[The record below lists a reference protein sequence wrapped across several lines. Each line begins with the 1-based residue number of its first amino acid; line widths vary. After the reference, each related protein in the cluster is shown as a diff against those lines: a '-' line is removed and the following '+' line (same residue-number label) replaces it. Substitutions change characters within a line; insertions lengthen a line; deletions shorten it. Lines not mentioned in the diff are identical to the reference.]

1 MTAIRFDHVDVIFG
15 THTKEALKL
24 LDQGLGR
31 AEILK
36 RTGQV
41 LGVEDACLDV
51 NRGEICVL
59 MGLSGSGKSSLLRCI
74 NGLNKV
80 SRGKLLIEH
89 EGSQVDIA
97 NCSPATLK
105 AMRTKRIAMVFQ
117 KFALMPWLTVA
128 ENVGF
133 GLEMQGRPA
142 AERKKL
148 IDEKLEL
155 VGLSQWRDKRPD
167 SLSGGM
173 QQRVGLARALA
184 MDGDILLMDEPFS
197 ALDPLIRQQLQDE
210 LLVLQRQLHKTIVF
224 VSHDLDEALKIGTRI
239 AIMKDGRII
248 QHGKPEE
255 IVLSPADDYVRTF
268 VAHTNPLNVLCG
280 QSLMRG
286 LDQCIRQNDEICFDQ
301 GRDCWI
307 GLSEGDVL
315 KGARQ
320 GSNVI
325 DLQRW
330 RQGDPVEKLRREPTL
345 VDVSIR
351 MRDALQIR
359 YQTGSWSCRSR
370 TGWSG
375 CSATA
380 SCITRC
386 WARTSADPLGPLGAA
401 ANARRCRAFAL
412 PSALFRLL
420 FLSHTPARRFLRHAP
435 GAGWQK
441 GPAKRRAKYAP
452 DWRGRPSGAGF
463 RSGAGLAPA
472 PAGRCGGRRPGP
484 RSRRAWPCAGRT

>member
-1 MTAIRFDHVDVIFG
+1 M
-15 THTKEALKL
+15 
-24 LDQGLGR
+24 
-31 AEILK
+31 
-36 RTGQV
+36 

-359 YQTGSWSCRSR
+359 YQTGHKLVLQEQDRVVGVLGDSELYHALL
-370 TGWSG
+370 GKN
-375 CSATA
+375 
-380 SCITRC
+380 
-386 WARTSADPLGPLGAA
+386 SADHPRP
-401 ANARRCRAFAL
+401 ARGRCECPAL
-412 PSALFRLL
+412 PGIRVYPPRFFRLL

-441 GPAKRRAKYAP
+441 RKARRNAGPSTHLIGEGALAAPGSGLGLGWRRH
-452 DWRGRPSGAGF
+452 RLVGAAVADLGLVV
-463 RSGAGLAPA
+463 GAHGLVQAEHEQDQH
-472 PAGRCGGRRPGP
+472 RRERQPGEHHDGLH
-484 RSRRAWPCAGRT
+484 RREVTGEQQADGD